1 LTLRVRSPRVVP
13 LSALIAASASAAAI
27 STKLNPRE
35 RPLSRSVTTLTDS
48 TVPWSVKAG
57 AVGHRLR

>member
-1 LTLRVRSPRVVP
+1 

-27 STKLNPRE
+27 STKPNPRE

-48 TVPWSVKAG
+48 TVPWSVKSRRSWSSV
-57 AVGHRLR
+57 AVKAQRGGPIS